1 MAYFLDLPKFK
12 DERGVLTLIEDSQPF
27 LPFKVQRIFCIHN
40 PTELSRGGHK
50 HHETIEAVICV
61 KGSCIIT
68 TFKIRGQVI
77 SHRLYC
83 TDQCL
88 IIPAEEWRVLHDFSP
103 DCFLLVLAS
112 EKYDPKDYIFT
123 LEDPE

>member
-1 MAYFLDLPKFK
+1 MAYFQDLPKFK
-12 DERGVLTLIEDSQPF
+12 DERGVLTLIEDSNPF

-50 HHETIEAVICV
+50 HIKTVEAVICV

-68 TFKIRGQVI
+68 TFKTPGTEI
-77 SHRLYC
+77 SHRLWN

-88 IIPAEEWRVLHDFSP
+88 ILPADEWRILHEFSS
-103 DCFLLVLAS
+103 DAFLIVFAS
-112 EKYDPKDYIFT
+112 EKYDVNDYVFKT
-123 LEDPE
+123 EK